1 MEEDSLS
8 SLVPNKKSSF
18 IKDQSRRHKCE
29 IEIDITYSLLVVAG
43 SSRSCNGGQEFELGR
58 PTFKYG
64 AHAVGT
70 CGAKKQKA
78 HHPVQCESYYEI
90 LQSSQVREVLRFLLY

>member
-1 MEEDSLS
+1 MEEYSLS

-29 IEIDITYSLLVVAG
+29 IEIDITYSLLAVAA
-43 SSRSCNGGQEFELGR
+43 SSRSCNGGQEFELGW

-70 CGAKKQKA
+70 CGATKTKT
-78 HHPVQCESYYEI
+78 HHSVQCESYYEI
-90 LQSSQVREVLRFLLY
+90 LQSFQVREVLRFLLY